1 MPSSNSA
8 PRPAHSGSTAQ
19 IDFQGISI
27 DALGTLT
34 VRSGASGQSLLI
46 RNADAAPTL
55 IAGALRAE
63 AAPGFAAPRL
73 YVSSPAGINV
83 LPSGTID
90 APAGLTVDSL
100 GATPTSGQPLVNEG
114 VLNGGN
120 ALWMFAANV
129 TGGGQFRGDAVY
141 VSTFGNA
148 NNPVNGL
155 HYLDNGLQ
163 FYPGTGSDVLLTLND
178 YGSSPQFFNFE
189 INGNG
194 TIAMPSAWPAELD
207 LPQNNLPVLP
217 NASTPGP
224 PPAYGGGS
232 MIIQAS
238 GTLTL
243 SRNASDFVFPGG
255 IVLKAGATLDL
266 AGVIVDNGW
275 TGAGVTLQGV
285 FFEAPNIVSTGGDIQ
300 VFTQRSQL
308 GELQHVSAGAVQ
320 HLAVVRRAR
329 RPVRVRVRRLRRAA
343 PQYLF
348 RDYRGRSVGT
358 VLDLP
363 GQHHADEFRAA
374 GAAAGHRRAWHVDE
388 VRDQLRRRQRGRVPV
403 LVQPDL

>member
-1 MPSSNSA
+1 MLPGSPTKDLIVKNSWASIAGKLRTCRFLQVAIVAGIVALEAIPPAIAGIGVGTVVANPYDLMSIQGGVLVDNTISNLEQNAVIQLGPTAGATGSS
-8 PRPAHSGSTAQ
+8 AQ

-34 VRSGASGQSLLI
+34 IRSGAPGQSLLI

-73 YVSSPAGINV
+73 YVSSPAGITV

-100 GATPTSGQPLVNEG
+100 GATSTSGQPLVNEG

-238 GTLTL
+238 GTLACRETQAISC
-243 SRNASDFVFPGG
+243 SRVASCSR
-255 IVLKAGATLDL
+255 L
-266 AGVIVDNGW
+266 APRW
-275 TGAGVTLQGV
+275 TWPA
-285 FFEAPNIVSTGGDIQ
+285 
-300 VFTQRSQL
+300 
-308 GELQHVSAGAVQ
+308 
-320 HLAVVRRAR
+320 
-329 RPVRVRVRRLRRAA
+329 
-343 PQYLF
+343 
-348 RDYRGRSVGT
+348 
-358 VLDLP
+358 
-363 GQHHADEFRAA
+363 
-374 GAAAGHRRAWHVDE
+374 
-388 VRDQLRRRQRGRVPV
+388 
-403 LVQPDL
+403 